1 MLMSTSGAA
10 CFLHNLLVIVT
21 ISGWILSGR
30 CPYFT
35 ASVLIALDLP
45 PANYL
50 DFFFS
55 GTTLTSDLLFQHLF
69 WGSLPLTFIPSSL
82 LHFFLIHIGFYLIYF
97 TIDFHLVV
105 IFIQSSPC
113 SGPRIFSL
121 NLQHLCSGFSL
132 LFSNKNVVS
141 SSNSAIFAF
150 SSNSFSFV
158 DYLEQL
164 LEFPFDAILLF
175 PFDEA
180 LDEPLSAES
189 LNQLWILCLKLN
201 TFWSNLSNQATSFLW
216 FSKLSNSQYSS

>member
-1 MLMSTSGAA
+1 MSTSGAA

-21 ISGWILSGR
+21 ISGWILSER

-45 PANYL
+45 PANHL

-82 LHFFLIHIGFYLIYF
+82 LHFFLIHIGFYFIYF

-105 IFIQSSPC
+105 IFIQSNPC

-121 NLQHLCSGFSL
+121 NCSIFARVSAFCFLTKMLFLLLTQQFLLFLLTASVLWITWSNYWNFPLMLFCYFSL
-132 LFSNKNVVS
+132 M
-141 SSNSAIFAF
+141 
-150 SSNSFSFV
+150 
-158 DYLEQL
+158 
-164 LEFPFDAILLF
+164 
-175 PFDEA
+175 
-180 LDEPLSAES
+180 
-189 LNQLWILCLKLN
+189 KL
-201 TFWSNLSNQATSFLW
+201 
-216 FSKLSNSQYSS
+216 

>member
-35 ASVLIALDLP
+35 ASVLTAVDLP

-82 LHFFLIHIGFYLIYF
+82 LPFFLIHIGFYLIYF
-97 TIDFHLVV
+97 TIDLHLVV
-105 IFIQSSPC
+105 IFIQSSPY

-141 SSNSAIFAF
+141 SSNS
-150 SSNSFSFV
+150 FSFV

-164 LEFPFDAILLF
+164 LEF

-201 TFWSNLSNQATSFLW
+201 TSWSNLSNQATSFLW